1 MSQNSQI
8 KPVFQSFS
16 LKHFLISVTFST
28 QVASALLVKS
38 VYISQLIYIIYVVI
52 CKITFNYFAK
62 ISFIENVYEI
72 VFLLFEKNNL

>member
-16 LKHFLISVTFST
+16 LKHFFISVTFST
-28 QVASALLVKS
+28 QVASLVKS

-62 ISFIENVYEI
+62 ISFIEIVYEI

>member
-16 LKHFLISVTFST
+16 LKHFFISVTFST
-28 QVASALLVKS
+28 QVASLVKS